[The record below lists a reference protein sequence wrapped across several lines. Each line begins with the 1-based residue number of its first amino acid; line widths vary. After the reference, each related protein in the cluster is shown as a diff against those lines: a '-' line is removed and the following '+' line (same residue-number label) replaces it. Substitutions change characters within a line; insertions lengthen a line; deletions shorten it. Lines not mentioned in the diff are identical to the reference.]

1 VQWIPLAEFWYN
13 TTIHSTLG
21 KTPFEV
27 LYGHTPR
34 HMGID
39 VVDACEV
46 PDLKQ
51 WLRDREQMQGLL
63 KQHLE
68 RQQQRMKHQADRKRT
83 ERHFSE
89 GDWVY
94 LKLHPHVQTSVAVQG
109 TRKLALRFYGPFQVL
124 QKVGK
129 VAYRLALP
137 DTSQIHPVI
146 HVSQLKK
153 AIGAD
158 VQVQD
163 TLPDVPHHDLQPEML
178 LGTRWRRQGASSIC
192 QVLVR
197 WKGLPDALATWEN
210 KDELKCRFPEYP
222 AWGQAGSHG
231 EGNVMDQVQDVAVS
245 ASGK

>member
-1 VQWIPLAEFWYN
+1 LGVTEAP
-13 TTIHSTLG
+13 STCSNLS
-21 KTPFEV
+21 
-27 LYGHTPR
+27 
-34 HMGID
+34 
-39 VVDACEV
+39 C
-46 PDLKQ
+46 
-51 WLRDREQMQGLL
+51 
-63 KQHLE
+63 
-68 RQQQRMKHQADRKRT
+68 
-83 ERHFSE
+83 
-89 GDWVY
+89 
-94 LKLHPHVQTSVAVQG
+94 G
-109 TRKLALRFYGPFQVL
+109 TRY
-124 QKVGK
+124 QKIGSSFLWSISGVVESWEDG
-129 VAYRLALP
+129 VSFGAPRYYR
-137 DTSQIHPVI
+137 PVI

-153 AIGAD
+153 FIGAD

-178 LGTRWRRQGASSIC
+178 LGTRWRHQGATSIC